1 MSTTT
6 TTTKTALVTGANSGL
21 GYEAA
26 AQLAEAGYGRVILA
40 CRSEAKAEGAKQTL
54 TARVG
59 RDAFDTLVID
69 VADIASSRRAAAEL
83 IERGDHI
90 DALLLNAGL
99 VAGEQMHKSVDGF
112 EMTFAASIIGHHV
125 LTMALLEAGLLDG
138 SRVALVGSEAAND
151 DLPAMMGMSPFDF
164 ATGTSSVFGDD
175 LHDAMLT
182 FARGD
187 APELYDNNRYYSTT
201 KVFSAWWS
209 AALARRTDGKLQV
222 FTVSPGAN
230 MGTNASRHATGF
242 KRFLYTKVMPALGPI
257 LGWDQP
263 VPKGAKRYVDVLEGI
278 GGPYTNGRTYTS
290 APRKMVGPLHEVT
303 YPHILDD
310 RKGEVAWSV
319 LEELVAEA

>member
-222 FTVSPGAN
+222 FTVSPGPTWAPTPAATPPASSAFSTRRSCPRWAPSWA
-230 MGTNASRHATGF
+230 GTSRFPRVPSATSTCSRASAARTPTA
-242 KRFLYTKVMPALGPI
+242 
-257 LGWDQP
+257 
-263 VPKGAKRYVDVLEGI
+263 
-278 GGPYTNGRTYTS
+278 GRTP
-290 APRKMVGPLHEVT
+290 PRPGRWWDPCT
-303 YPHILDD
+303 
-310 RKGEVAWSV
+310 R
-319 LEELVAEA
+319 